1 MGEEHNSHEGEQNEQ
16 PEQETMSD
24 ATESG
29 EETIK
34 KEDTEIIIVLKVY
47 MHCEAC
53 ARKVARSLKGF
64 PGVEDVMA
72 DSNEGIV
79 RVKGKEAD
87 PVKVHR
93 RVQEKSRREVELI
106 SPHPQPPPPLS
117 DEKKEED
124 KEPPMATTIV
134 LNVQMHCE
142 ACARVICK
150 KLQKIKGVEF
160 ARTDV
165 SNNQV
170 AVTGIVDPNEL
181 VKQVYKKTKKI
192 ATIVLPPTPPAEE
205 TESKSDEKEKNDGEN
220 ADIIS
225 HQGESKDNE
234 EEKKQED
241 VKRHQIWP
249 TRNYADYLHHYQYA
263 YPPPPQIFSDENP
276 NACSIM

>member
-1 MGEEHNSHEGEQNEQ
+1 MSIFCVKEHNSHEGAQNEQ
-16 PEQETMSD
+16 PEKETMSD
-24 ATESG
+24 ATETG

-34 KEDTEIIIVLKVY
+34 KEDTEVTIVLKVY

-64 PGVEDVMA
+64 PGVEVVMA

-150 KLQKIKGVEF
+150 KLQKIK
-160 ARTDV
+160 
-165 SNNQV
+165 
-170 AVTGIVDPNEL
+170 
-181 VKQVYKKTKKI
+181 
-192 ATIVLPPTPPAEE
+192 EE

-234 EEKKQED
+234 EN
-241 VKRHQIWP
+241 VKRHQIRP